1 MENQVTN
8 ALATL
13 KFLTS
18 SIREPA
24 TKTVLRK
31 ALRTSLEKLHEYDQN
46 TITRALDM
54 FYTPG
59 LKVVV

>member
-8 ALATL
+8 ALDTL

-18 SIREPA
+18 AIREP
-24 TKTVLRK
+24 TKKPELRK
-31 ALRTSLEKLHEYDQN
+31 PLRTSLEKLHDYDEGI
-46 TITRALDM
+46 ITRALDM
-54 FYTPG
+54 FYQPG